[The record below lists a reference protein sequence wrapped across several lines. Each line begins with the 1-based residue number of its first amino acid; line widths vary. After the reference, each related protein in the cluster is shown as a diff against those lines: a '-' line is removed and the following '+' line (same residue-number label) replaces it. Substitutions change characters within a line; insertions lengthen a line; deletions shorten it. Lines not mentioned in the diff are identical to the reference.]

1 MRKGSALL
9 LAILIFAVFLI
20 LTALFVKIVYNSNA
34 IANAALVREQAF
46 CLAEAGI
53 EMGKVELARNPNWY
67 TDLPYYVADNV
78 EWLMSHAVGSQ
89 TTLEDGLFKIIREKD
104 KNRLYSIGNK
114 GKAIVV
120 LKLTFSNPPFKGLEW
135 KEL

>member
-9 LAILIFAVFLI
+9 LAILILAVFLM
-20 LTALFVKIVYNSNA
+20 LTALFVKIIYNSNA

-67 TDLPYYVADNV
+67 TDMPYYVAENV
-78 EWLMSHAVGSQ
+78 DWLMNNAVGSK
-89 TTLEDGLFKIIREKD
+89 TTLEGGFFKIVREKG
-104 KNRLYSIGNK
+104 KNTLYSIGNK
-114 GKAIVV
+114 GKGTVV
-120 LKLTFSNPPFKGLEW
+120 LKLTFSNPPFKNLEW